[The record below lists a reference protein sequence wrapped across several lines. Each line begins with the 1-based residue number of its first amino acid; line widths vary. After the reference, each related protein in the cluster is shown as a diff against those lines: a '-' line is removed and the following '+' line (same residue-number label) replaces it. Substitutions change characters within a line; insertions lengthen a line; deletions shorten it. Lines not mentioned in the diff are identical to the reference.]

1 LPLQPIRKDAVAANP
16 VLDLV
21 TWGETM
27 VRLSPPVGYPL
38 ESSATLE
45 FATGGTESNTA
56 IALSRLGWR
65 VGWTSRLPDNPLGR
79 RIANDI
85 AIHGVD
91 VSRVIWA
98 QDGRAGVMFLE
109 SGMLPRPARITYDRA
124 GSAVSRIGPDE
135 LDYEYLCSA
144 RTLHLTGITPA
155 LSAGAREAW
164 LRSAHAAKQAGR
176 RVVLDVN
183 YRSKLWSPEQA
194 RATLEAVFPHVD
206 VAISALADVQTIF
219 GLPKDPELAAESFR
233 SAYRLPMVVLT
244 LGADG
249 ALAHDGTVARHPV
262 FPTDIVDRIGAGDA
276 FSAGFLFG
284 WEQRDVAWGLRC
296 GCALAALKQTF
307 RGDVTWTGQEELLE
321 LVESGAGDS
330 HRVKR

>member
-1 LPLQPIRKDAVAANP
+1 MRKDATVAQP
-16 VLDLV
+16 MLDLV

-27 VRLSPPVGYPL
+27 VRLSPPVGYTL

-45 FATGGTESNTA
+45 FSTGGTESNTA

-65 VGWTSRLPDNPLGR
+65 VGWTSRLPASPLGR
-79 RIANDI
+79 RVVDDI
-85 AIHGVD
+85 AVHGVD

-98 QDGRAGVMFLE
+98 KEGRAGVMFLE
-109 SGMLPRPARITYDRA
+109 SGVVPRPARILYDRA
-124 GSAVSRIGPDE
+124 GSAVSRIVPDE
-135 LDYEYLCSA
+135 LDYAYLSSA

-155 LSAGAREAW
+155 LSVGAREAW
-164 LRSAHAAKQAGR
+164 LRSARAAKQAGR
-176 RVVLDVN
+176 RVVVDVN
-183 YRSKLWSPEQA
+183 YRSKLWSRDQA
-194 RATLEAVFPHVD
+194 RETLEEVFPQVD
-206 VAISALADVQTIF
+206 VVISALADAQALF
-219 GLPKDPELAAESFR
+219 GLPKDAELAAESLR
-233 SAYRLPMVVLT
+233 RAYHVPMVVLT

-249 ALAHDGTVARHPV
+249 ALAHDGTVARHPI
-262 FPTDIVDRIGAGDA
+262 FPTEIVDRIGAGDA

-307 RGDVTWTGQEELLE
+307 RGDVTWTGQEELLD
-321 LVESGAGDS
+321 LVESGAVDS